1 MERNFSR
8 LDGPSFDLLVVGGG
22 IYGVWTAYDAALR
35 GLRVAIVEQR
45 DWSAG
50 TSQAS
55 SKLIHGGLRY
65 LEHGRLGLVRRG
77 LTERRRLLRIG
88 RHRVRTLRFVLPV
101 YKHDRVGRLR
111 LRLGL
116 WVYDRLGGGRSML
129 RHEARS
135 RASLIEEY
143 DLEPAGLLGGFTFG
157 DGQTDDARFVVEIL
171 DGAMAAGAV
180 AVNRARAT
188 KLLFDGERVG
198 GAVVEDLETGRIVEV
213 RAGVTVDCCGPWC
226 EDLAREVAGAKRLP
240 IRRTKGV
247 HLVLPALPTSD
258 AFLLM
263 SAEDR
268 RIVFLLPWYGRTLVG
283 TTDTE
288 YYGDAADVRVE
299 PDEVDHL
306 LACANRT
313 FDKLHWT
320 TGDVISSFAG
330 VRTLAAGGSRSP
342 SAVTREW
349 RLGEPLPR
357 LLTSVGGKF
366 TSARSEA
373 ARIVDR
379 ALGLLERRPVPCAT
393 GSRPLPWSPKGS
405 HRQWSREM
413 LRIAL
418 QLGID
423 EETLSNGL
431 LRYGVRIE
439 QLFDRVRHAP
449 ELARR
454 ITPNLPF
461 FMAEVVH
468 AAADEM
474 ALSLEDVLRR
484 RVPLLLLCRLDEPT
498 VRDVADRVGAVLG
511 WTGERRRR
519 EVQRLMR
526 PPRSSLS
533 IHETS

>member
-1 MERNFSR
+1 MERNFAR
-8 LDGPSFDLLVVGGG
+8 LDGAPFDVLVVGGG
-22 IYGVWTAYDAALR
+22 IYGAWTAYDAALR
-35 GLRVAIVEQR
+35 GLRVALVEQR

-65 LEHGRLGLVRRG
+65 LEHGRFRLVRRS
-77 LTERRRLLRIG
+77 LAERRRLLRIG
-88 RHRVRTLRFVLPV
+88 RHRVRPLRIVLPV

-116 WVYDRLGGGRSML
+116 WLYDRLGGGRNPTM
-129 RHEARS
+129 RHAARS

-143 DLEPAGLLGGFTFG
+143 HLEPAGLLGGFTFG
-157 DGQTDDARFVVEIL
+157 DGQTDDARFVVEIV
-171 DGAMAAGAV
+171 DGATAAGAL

-188 KLLFDGERVG
+188 KLLLDGERVG
-198 GAVVEDLETGRIVEV
+198 GAAVCDLESGRTVEV
-213 RAGVTVDCCGPWC
+213 RARVTVDCCGPWC
-226 EDLAREVAGAKRLP
+226 EELAREVAGAERLP
-240 IRRTKGV
+240 VRRTKGV
-247 HLVLPALPTSD
+247 HLVLPALPTPD

-283 TTDTE
+283 TTDTD
-288 YYGDAADVRVE
+288 YRGDPADVRVE
-299 PDEVDHL
+299 PDDVDHL
-306 LACANRT
+306 LARANRA
-313 FDKLHWT
+313 FDDLHWT
-320 TGDVISSFAG
+320 RGDVLASFAG
-330 VRTLAAGGSRSP
+330 VRTLAAGGAGSA

-349 RLGEPLPR
+349 RMGAPLPS

-379 ALGLLERRPVPCAT
+379 AVELLGCRALPCAT
-393 GSRPLPWSPKGS
+393 GKRPLPWSPQGS
-405 HRQWSREM
+405 HRNWRREM
-413 LRIAL
+413 LRIGL

-423 EETLSNGL
+423 EETVSNGL

-454 ITPNLPF
+454 IVPGLPF
-461 FMAEVVH
+461 SMAEVVH

-498 VRDVADRVGAVLG
+498 VREVADRVGAVLG

-519 EVQRLMR
+519 EVQSSMR
-526 PPRSSLS
+526 
-533 IHETS
+533 HETS